1 MNRRGSITASALLWT
16 LGATAW
22 TAGAAFIGAVTLQG
36 DPPRVSGV
44 EILVTGGIFVT
55 LLLLMLGK
63 ILANERAMG
72 KLEGAWLENS
82 KRDDSQ
88 EKGIAELWA
97 DARTMPERI
106 RQAKHDAVND
116 VTEKVAE
123 IQLRYERAIDKLE
136 ERVRELETHGTRR
149 PT

>member
-1 MNRRGSITASALLWT
+1 MRRMGSITAAALWT
-16 LGATAW
+16 LGAAAW
-22 TAGAAFIGAVTLQG
+22 TAAIGMFGAVVALQ

-97 DARTMPERI
+97 EARTIPERI
-106 RQAKHDAVND
+106 RIAKHDAVND
-116 VTEKVAE
+116 VSEKVAE
-123 IQLRYERAIDKLE
+123 IQLRYERQIDKLE
-136 ERVRELETHGTRR
+136 ERMRELEHGGTRR